1 MTQVS
6 SIDATTAVGRPVRA
20 PLAPVGDQHFAY
32 VLQGLIGAQLARTS
46 AEPVP
51 DEAPALPAGL
61 PTGAVTVGPNGPT
74 TIGAFR
80 FWHRVLPT
88 DA

>member
-1 MTQVS
+1 MTEIS
-6 SIDATTAVGRPVRA
+6 SVTATSTAPQPVA
-20 PLAPVGDQHFAY
+20 APVGRHFAY
-32 VLQGLIGAQLARTS
+32 VLQGLIGAQLAPTS
-46 AEPVP
+46 AVAPEP
-51 DEAPALPAGL
+51 APAALPAGI

-80 FWHRVLPT
+80 FWHRVLPVGA

>member
-6 SIDATTAVGRPVRA
+6 SIDATTAASRPVRA

-46 AEPVP
+46 AEPARE
-51 DEAPALPAGL
+51 EAPVRPAGI
-61 PTGAVTVGPNGPT
+61 PTDAVTVGPNGPT

-80 FWHRVLPT
+80 FWHRVLP
-88 DA
+88 AA